1 MGRDEERSGGDGG
14 GAGGSSFSWRPPP
27 SLKLNP
33 WMWPVLA
40 ILLVALVAAFTGRSG
55 IVEID
60 DREVAV
66 IVNYLTGGEELI
78 ATPGY
83 RTFMPV
89 FAQAFKFDKSPNK
102 FLMEGDQNVH
112 ANHVRKLTVRADDG
126 SNFWFET
133 LEIQYQLIVAAAPK
147 VLHDS
152 GPGDAFK
159 THWVRAFARSILR
172 DEFGRFSAAEV
183 ADPSSYA
190 VATQRATE
198 RLNEVLAQHGVE
210 VVQIITP
217 KPKFE
222 QRYEQAIEDRKVAN
236 QEVERLKIEAQQLK
250 QERDRRLA
258 DIERDLATKY
268 EQLLG
273 TLEGERIG
281 AEREQVRVEK
291 EADAYRI
298 AAIAEGEAKK
308 QRLLRQA
315 AAREEQGRKESEGL
329 RAKVD
334 ALAESGDILVRE
346 ALAEKIKTIPFELV
360 PYRRD
365 DAPVRIEHLGA
376 RGGGSASG
384 GKGPAGARG
393 GEVER

>member
-1 MGRDEERSGGDGG
+1 MGQDDEGRFTWKPP
-14 GAGGSSFSWRPPP
+14 AGLS
-27 SLKLNP
+27 LNP
-33 WMWPVLA
+33 WMWPVVAL
-40 ILLVALVAAFTGRSG
+40 LLVFLVAAYSNRGG
-55 IVEID
+55 IVEVD

-66 IVNYLTGGEELI
+66 IVNYLTGNEELI
-78 ATPGY
+78 TTPGY
-83 RTFMPV
+83 RTFMPLV
-89 FAQAFKFDKSPNK
+89 AQAFKFDKSPNK

-112 ANHVRKLTVRADDG
+112 ANHVKKLTVRADDG

-133 LEIQYQLIVAAAPK
+133 LEIQYQLIVAAAPQ

-152 GPGDAFK
+152 GPGEAFK

-198 RLNEVLAQHGVE
+198 RLNEVLAVHGVE

-222 QRYEQAIEDRKVAN
+222 ARYEKAIEDRKVAN

-258 DIERDLATKY
+258 DIDRDLATKY

-273 TLEGERIG
+273 TLEGDRIG
-281 AEREQVRVEK
+281 AERDRVRVEK

-298 AAIAEGEAKK
+298 ASVAEGEAGK

-315 AAREEQGRKESEGL
+315 EAWEEQARKESEGL

-334 ALAESGDILVRE
+334 ALGDRGDILVRE

-365 DAPVRIEHLGA
+365 AAPVRVEHLG
-376 RGGGSASG
+376 RGGSAGS
-384 GKGPAGARG
+384 ARG
-393 GEVER
+393 TAPRGREEKE

>member
-1 MGRDEERSGGDGG
+1 MGRGDESDGG
-14 GAGGSSFSWRPPP
+14 GSAFTWQPPKNLEFNFNL
-27 SLKLNP
+27 SP

-40 ILLVALVAAFTGRSG
+40 LLLVILVAAYTGRGG
-55 IVEID
+55 IVEVD

-66 IVNYLTGGEELI
+66 IVNYLTGSEELVT
-78 ATPGY
+78 TPGY
-83 RTFMPV
+83 RTFVPLV
-89 FAQAFKFDKSPNK
+89 AQAFKFDKSPNK
-102 FLMEGDQNVH
+102 FLMEGEQDVH
-112 ANHVRKLTVRADDG
+112 ANHVKKLTVRADDG

-133 LEIQYQLIVAAAPK
+133 LEIQYQLIVAQAPY

-159 THWVRAFARSILR
+159 KHWVRAFARSILR

-198 RLNEVLAQHGVE
+198 RLNEVLASHGVE

-222 QRYEQAIEDRKVAN
+222 ERYEQAIEDRKVAN
-236 QEVERLKIEAQQLK
+236 QEVERLKIKAQQLK

-258 DIERDLATKY
+258 DIDRDLATKY

-273 TLEGERIG
+273 TLEADRIG
-281 AEREQVRVEK
+281 AEKERVRVEK

-298 AAIAEGEAKK
+298 ASVAAGEAKK

-315 AAREEQGRKESEGL
+315 AAREDQARKEAEGL
-329 RAKVD
+329 KAKVE
-334 ALAESGDILVRE
+334 ALGDRGDILVRE
-346 ALAEKIKTIPFELV
+346 ALAEKIKSIPFELV

-365 DAPVRIEHLGA
+365 AAPVRVEHLG
-376 RGGGSASG
+376 RGGSRPST
-384 GKGPAGARG
+384 GPAGARG
-393 GEVER
+393 SEVER